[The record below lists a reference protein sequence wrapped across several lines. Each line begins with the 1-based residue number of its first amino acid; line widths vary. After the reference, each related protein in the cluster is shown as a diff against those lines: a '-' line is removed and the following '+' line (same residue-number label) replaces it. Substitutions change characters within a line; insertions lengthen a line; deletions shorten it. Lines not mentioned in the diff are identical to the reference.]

1 MTTRSTT
8 RPRRPPPSVRGIHLD
23 GTRLDLDPDPR
34 EEHAVSSSLIR
45 CNWQGLRPW
54 NLPFQAIVQRGEE
67 DYPGGGQER
76 VTCPRHLQF
85 FFSCPG
91 EMPSRAS
98 HRPVREKWSKN
109 FLEINR
115 TRLLRL
121 SGHGWYVH
129 HRVVDKLSSYR
140 PLTGHI
146 FSPPFKYFL
155 RRIRNSRNYSV
166 FPSILDSINFLFLS
180 NNIFEWKR
188 RRNFEY
194 RYRKLL
200 LFSFRGK
207 IRFHE
212 DTISPINLNLYRSI
226 YINIYSQREGEL
238 HFYEAFCERKMTVVG
253 IIQRT
258 TLHTKSI
265 HHK

>member
-1 MTTRSTT
+1 MAKTPSRILRLFQPEKGWLRHAWPHVQLPAFICTRNPSRWDTSRSRSRSSRGTRSLFVINPLQLT
-8 RPRRPPPSVRGIHLD
+8 RFAPMEFTVPGDRPER
-23 GTRLDLDPDPR
+23 
-34 EEHAVSSSLIR
+34 
-45 CNWQGLRPW
+45 
-54 NLPFQAIVQRGEE
+54 E

-109 FLEINR
+109 FLEIDR

-155 RRIRNSRNYSV
+155 QRIRNFRIIPFFLLSLIQLIFFFYLIICLSESEGGILKIDIVNYYY
-166 FPSILDSINFLFLS
+166 FHFEEKLDFT
-180 NNIFEWKR
+180 R
-188 RRNFEY
+188 T
-194 RYRKLL
+194 RYPR
-200 LFSFRGK
+200 
-207 IRFHE
+207 
-212 DTISPINLNLYRSI
+212 
-226 YINIYSQREGEL
+226 
-238 HFYEAFCERKMTVVG
+238 
-253 IIQRT
+253 
-258 TLHTKSI
+258 
-265 HHK
+265 

>member
-1 MTTRSTT
+1 MAKTIQNPPVISTRKRLIAPRVTTRSTT

-109 FLEINR
+109 FLEIDR

-155 RRIRNSRNYSV
+155 QRIRNSRIIPFFLLSLIQLIFFFYLIICLSESEGGILKIDIVNYYY
-166 FPSILDSINFLFLS
+166 FHFEEKLDFT
-180 NNIFEWKR
+180 R
-188 RRNFEY
+188 T
-194 RYRKLL
+194 RYPR
-200 LFSFRGK
+200 
-207 IRFHE
+207 
-212 DTISPINLNLYRSI
+212 
-226 YINIYSQREGEL
+226 
-238 HFYEAFCERKMTVVG
+238 
-253 IIQRT
+253 
-258 TLHTKSI
+258 
-265 HHK
+265 